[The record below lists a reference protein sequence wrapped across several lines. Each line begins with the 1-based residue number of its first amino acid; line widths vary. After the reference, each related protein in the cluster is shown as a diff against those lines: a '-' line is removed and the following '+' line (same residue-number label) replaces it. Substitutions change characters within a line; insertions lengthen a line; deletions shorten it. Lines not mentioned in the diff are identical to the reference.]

1 MNRSVSNFGFW
12 FKKIVL
18 ETLVI
23 VLICFIIVHFAK
35 QFDRSIALFL
45 VVIPYGYFL
54 YSSHYYFLLEKRYQG
69 KFNSITYYTASA
81 FIALTGYVFIALT
94 IQMLVTSTRYNGDLL
109 VYCSIY
115 YLLIIP
121 LTIQQFDRK
130 KKNLVQ
136 LSNLQKDLGKSE
148 ADLKL
153 IQSQINPHFLFNVMN
168 SIYGLAIQ
176 ENASKTAD
184 SVQRLSS
191 MMRFMLFENQKEQ
204 ILLSRDLNY
213 LREYIE
219 IQSLRIDQS
228 NQIKLEYDIAE
239 IIDEYY
245 IGPMLLIPFVENA
258 FKHGI
263 SMVSPSWIK
272 INAEVID
279 HQLKFSVYNSIHK
292 LQETD
297 LERTKSGIGLE
308 NVKSR
313 LNLLYPNNHMLI
325 IEQNQQEFFVFLTID
340 LESKPKQ
347 DSEN

>member
-1 MNRSVSNFGFW
+1 MNKSVSNLGFW
-12 FKKIVL
+12 FKKIFL

-23 VLICFIIVHFAK
+23 VVLCVIFVRFGQEIN
-35 QFDRSIALFL
+35 RSIGLFF

-54 YSSHYYFLLEKRYQG
+54 YSTHYYFLLEKRYEG
-69 KFNSITYYTASA
+69 KFNAFTYYTSSLL
-81 FIALTGYVFIALT
+81 IALTGYICLALL
-94 IQMLVTSTRYNGDLL
+94 IQILATSTRYHADLF
-109 VYCSIY
+109 VFCSIY

-121 LTIQQFDRK
+121 ITIHQFD
-130 KKNLVQ
+130 KKNKNKEQ
-136 LSNLQKDLGKSE
+136 LSSLQKDLGKSE

-191 MMRFMLFENQKEQ
+191 MMRFMLFENQKEH
-204 ILLSRDLNY
+204 ILLSRDLTY
-213 LREYIE
+213 LKEYIE

-228 NQIKLEYDIAE
+228 DQIKLEYE
-239 IIDEYY
+239 ISEIFEEYY

-263 SMVSPSWIK
+263 SMVNPSWIK
-272 INAEVID
+272 INAELID
-279 HQLKFSVYNSIHK
+279 AQLKFSVYNSIHK
-292 LQETD
+292 LQEND

-313 LNLLYPNNHMLI
+313 LNLLYPNKHMLI

-340 LESKPKQ
+340 LETSSKRE
-347 DSEN
+347 SIS